1 MPPSLLVPPVRGV
14 APFGVFPSGWLL
26 AAQSPRVRGVRS
38 GRALLD
44 PADWFTPVRGAPC
57 GRLWTSESNLCFI
70 PAGAG
75 RRSPEARRGHSG
87 SGPSPCPVALPEET
101 ASRIDLGRRDLSR
114 RARGAPAPRVS
125 GSGAGP
131 RNAQGS
137 PSARMILRAISP
149 ASLWP
154 ARDRHG
160 NSPIVAM
167 AIRRG
172 IYRGM
177 RDRRRTVRRGPLS
190 GSIARLDARH
200 GVVVPPQLTA
210 SDRFHALAQ
219 GLQVRS
225 HDAGQLD
232 HDVAHEPGGPED
244 GDHDHTNAN
253 GQLHVVTHV
262 GEPPAAPPEVQL
274 GPSGRQRT
282 IPPGIAR

>member
-1 MPPSLLVPPVRGV
+1 MNYRLTITSAIVLLLTFGGQATAGPAGRGTGRYG
-14 APFGVFPSGWLL
+14 AC
-26 AAQSPRVRGVRS
+26 RGDMCCGCRP
-38 GRALLD
+38 GRGG
-44 PADWFTPVRGAPC
+44 GAPA
-57 GRLWTSESNLCFI
+57 GQLGTLVRRRTPEWTLRHHRPRRAGVGAPGHRAPAESR
-70 PAGAG
+70 AG
-75 RRSPEARRGHSG
+75 RC
-87 SGPSPCPVALPEET
+87 PSPCPVALPEAT

-190 GSIARLDARH
+190 GSIARCPPRRRRSAPTHRKRSLPCSRARPA
-200 GVVVPPQLTA
+200 GP
-210 SDRFHALAQ
+210 LARRRPA
-219 GLQVRS
+219 RS
-225 HDAGQLD
+225 
-232 HDVAHEPGGPED
+232 
-244 GDHDHTNAN
+244 
-253 GQLHVVTHV
+253 
-262 GEPPAAPPEVQL
+262 
-274 GPSGRQRT
+274 
-282 IPPGIAR
+282 

>member
-1 MPPSLLVPPVRGV
+1 
-14 APFGVFPSGWLL
+14 
-26 AAQSPRVRGVRS
+26 
-38 GRALLD
+38 
-44 PADWFTPVRGAPC
+44 
-57 GRLWTSESNLCFI
+57 
-70 PAGAG
+70 
-75 RRSPEARRGHSG
+75 
-87 SGPSPCPVALPEET
+87 
-101 ASRIDLGRRDLSR
+101 
-114 RARGAPAPRVS
+114 
-125 GSGAGP
+125 
-131 RNAQGS
+131 
-137 PSARMILRAISP
+137 
-149 ASLWP
+149 
-154 ARDRHG
+154 
-160 NSPIVAM
+160 M

-200 GVVVPPQLTA
+200 RVVVPRQLTA

-282 IPPGIAR
+282 IPPGMTR

>member
-1 MPPSLLVPPVRGV
+1 MHPASSGPPHRQPASLPVIGRSRPSLHPRRN
-14 APFGVFPSGWLL
+14 LL
-26 AAQSPRVRGVRS
+26 TFLSC
-38 GRALLD
+38 
-44 PADWFTPVRGAPC
+44 T
-57 GRLWTSESNLCFI
+57 
-70 PAGAG
+70 G

-200 GVVVPPQLTA
+200 GVVVPRQLTA

-282 IPPGIAR
+282 IPPGMTR